1 MAASPAPQPKDG
13 LSRRPSRRRLI
24 TTTAIGE
31 TNRGRVL
38 ETLHR
43 LGPSSRA
50 ELARRL
56 GVNRATIATI
66 LQPLLESG
74 TLVEGDPIAP
84 SEAGGKPA
92 RPLWFRSNGP
102 SLGAVRLSPDF
113 VTAARIAFDGS
124 IRQQRTKTY
133 DRGAPVEKIVRAL
146 RSVTDGCFAAADL
159 VGIGVAAA
167 GMVDTRT
174 GSIISMHLTP
184 GLNGLP
190 VVSILEE
197 RFGVPTLVDHH
208 PRVQALGDRWF
219 GLGRDIQ
226 DFASVYTG
234 EALGFGIVYGG
245 EVVRGQDGAGGES
258 GHTIV
263 QLDGELCRC
272 GRRGCWETVATLGW
286 LRERAAALG
295 LEGAALMDARRLA
308 ALADGGSEA
317 AADLRDLYARNL
329 AIGIANNEQVL
340 APGHYI
346 LHGDVCTGGP
356 ALQAALRSW
365 VDRLAPERGRTPSV
379 EFAPDPDEI
388 TLLGG
393 AGLVLS
399 STFST
404 RA

>member
-1 MAASPAPQPKDG
+1 MTASSKSRSDLT
-13 LSRRPSRRRLI
+13 LSSRTLRRRLI
-24 TTTAIGE
+24 TTTTIGE
-31 TNRGRVL
+31 TNRRRVL

-50 ELARRL
+50 QLARSL
-56 GVNRATIATI
+56 AVNRATIATI

-74 TLVEGDPIAP
+74 TLVEGKPIAP
-84 SEAGGKPA
+84 SHAGGKPA
-92 RPLWFRSNGP
+92 RPLWFRSDGP
-102 SLGAVRLSPDF
+102 WLGAVQLSPDI
-113 VTAARIAFDGS
+113 VVAARIAFDGTIHEIS
-124 IRQQRTKTY
+124 
-133 DRGAPVEKIVRAL
+133 RASYGRDASTETIAQAL
-146 RSVTDGCFAAADL
+146 FEVTDRCLSGVDL

-167 GMVDTRT
+167 GMVDTRA
-174 GSIISMHLTP
+174 GRILSMHLTP

-190 VVSILEE
+190 VVSMLEE
-197 RFGVPTLVDHH
+197 RYRVSALVDHH

-219 GLGRDIQ
+219 GLGREIQ

-234 EALGFGIVYGG
+234 EALGFGIVHYG
-245 EVVRGQDGAGGES
+245 EVLRGLDGAGGES

-286 LRERAAALG
+286 LRDRAAALS
-295 LEGAALMDARRLA
+295 LEDAESMDASSLA
-308 ALADGGSEA
+308 ALASAGVTDASG
-317 AADLRDLYARNL
+317 LLDLYARNL
-329 AIGIANNEQVL
+329 AIGIANNEQIL

-346 LHGDVCTGGP
+346 MHGDVCGGGELMHK
-356 ALQAALRSW
+356 ALQGW
-365 VDRLAPERGRTPSV
+365 VDRLAPERGSSPAV
-379 EFAPDPDEI
+379 VFATEPDQI

-399 STFST
+399 SAFST